1 MARKLKRALGK
12 VVSGEFFWNREKEK
26 ELFIEKLREGAHI
39 TLVAQRRMGKTSL
52 LAETAKL
59 MDGEFICIFVD
70 LQQAKGGPDAI
81 VEMGLKIREQYPSLW
96 EKAKGVFGNIF
107 DRIEKIGIGDIGITL
122 RAGIPQ
128 SDWVSRGDQL
138 FDTLHNESKP
148 VVIMI
153 DELPILINHMLR
165 KGNTEITKEG
175 KGDVEEFMGWL
186 RKNSIKHQGRIRF
199 VVSGSIGLEPVLHQ
213 VGLSATINNFEAF
226 ELKPWGITATDGC
239 LRALANEYGITYEEG
254 VIERISE
261 KLGSNIPHHVQM
273 FFGHIYDRCR
283 YRGEMVCTVKDVDV
297 IYEQEMLSARG
308 HAELMHYEERL
319 KLVLGEDVVSLAFDM
334 LTEAAVKGKLGG
346 EKIQAFQKFYSF
358 DGRDVKEVQKEVLWV
373 LEHDGYLRQKDGEY
387 IFVSRLLCDWWT
399 ARNKDFYTPI
409 LKRKD

>member
-12 VVSGEFFWNREKEK
+12 VVSGELFWNREKEK

-59 MDGEFICIFVD
+59 LKGEFICIFID

-96 EKAKGVFGNIF
+96 EKTKGVFGNIL
-107 DRIEKIGIGDIGITL
+107 DKIEKIGIGEIGITL

-128 SDWVSRGDQL
+128 SDWVSRGNQFLDAIN
-138 FDTLHNESKP
+138 NESLP

-165 KGNTEITKEG
+165 KGNSEITIEG
-175 KGDVEEFMGWL
+175 REEAEEFMGWL
-186 RKNSIKHQGRIRF
+186 RKNSIQHQGCIRF
-199 VVSGSIGLEPVLHQ
+199 VISGSIGLEPVLHQ
-213 VGLSATINNFEAF
+213 AGLSATINNFEAF
-226 ELKPWGITATDGC
+226 ELKPWGITATEGC
-239 LRALANEYGITYEEG
+239 LRALANEYGITYEDG
-254 VIERISE
+254 VIERICE
-261 KLGSNIPHHVQM
+261 RLGSNIPHHVQM

-283 YRGEMVCTVKDVDV
+283 HRGEMTCTVRDVDA
-297 IYEQEMLSARG
+297 IYEQDMLSARG

-334 LTEAAVKGKLGG
+334 LTEAAVIGKIGRN
-346 EKIQAFQKFYSF
+346 EIQAFQKCYSF
-358 DGRDVKEVQKEVLWV
+358 EGRHIKEVQKEILWV
-373 LEHDGYLRQKDGEY
+373 LEHDGYLRQKDGGY
-387 IFVSRLLCDWWT
+387 IFVSSLLRDWWR
-399 ARNKDFYTPI
+399 ARYKDFYIPI
-409 LKRKD
+409 LQRKS